1 MSTYR
6 VTTRFDLNDAEER
19 RAAEYL
25 KGLKHGE
32 LNRFM
37 INAVLAWID
46 EGGDKWLLEQIRR
59 LFREEVKTS
68 PASIVA
74 EEAPEQREDMSVLDD
89 LELFG

>member
-1 MSTYR
+1 MSIYR

-32 LNRFM
+32 LNRFV
-37 INAVLAWID
+37 INAVLARID
-46 EGGDKWLLEQIRR
+46 GDGDKWLLEQIRR
-59 LFREEVKTS
+59 MFREEVK
-68 PASIVA
+68 PAPVA
-74 EEAPEQREDMSVLDD
+74 AAEQTPEQQEDMSVLDD